1 MPASSPSRESEI
13 AHEPSAPLAP
23 RDEVEGVMVDSLE
36 DMHANKITCLLSRSE
51 PRDLVDLYFLDR
63 AGQAPEAFLLEA
75 LQKDAGVDPGIL
87 SFLLKEF
94 PVAPIPVM
102 LQPLDENVLVAFPP
116 ERTRVN
122 RTFEPHS
129 GATRGSCRR
138 SCPHY
143 APSP

>member
-23 RDEVEGVMVDSLE
+23 RDEVEGVMVDSLD

-63 AGQAPEAFLLEA
+63 AGQAPESFLLEA

-87 SFLLKEF
+87 SFLLKDF
-94 PVAPIPVM
+94 PVAPMPVM
-102 LQPLDENVLVAFPP
+102 LQPLDENVLVAF
-116 ERTRVN
+116 
-122 RTFEPHS
+122 
-129 GATRGSCRR
+129 RR
-138 SCPHY
+138 DLSARFRDAALPL
-143 APSP
+143 P